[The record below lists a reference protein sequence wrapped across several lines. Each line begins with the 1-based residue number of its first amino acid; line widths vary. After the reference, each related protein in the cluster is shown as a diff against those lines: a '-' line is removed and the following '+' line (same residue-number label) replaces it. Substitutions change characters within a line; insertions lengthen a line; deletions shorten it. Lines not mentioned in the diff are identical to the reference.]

1 MHKTTHTQGIEGVVC
16 AVRARRCVV
25 GGFVVGWRVPRAG
38 GQGAGGG
45 TVCGHTPMDQH
56 KPPLLVGGFPPLG
69 TA

>member
-1 MHKTTHTQGIEGVVC
+1 MVGAG
-16 AVRARRCVV
+16 RGVV
-25 GGFVVGWRVPRAG
+25 GGFVGGGGGPRG
-38 GQGAGGG
+38 GGGGGGGG